1 MDLAHHL
8 YTLTFEGKLY
18 LAPISPNV
26 SNVLDIGTGTGIWA
40 MDFADEHPSAVVL
53 GTDLSPIQPTWVP
66 PNLKFEVD
74 DCEAEWTYPDNY
86 FDYIHIRTLTGCI
99 KDWNRLYTQAMRYVV
114 LVLDLG
120 SRFRLLSNQHQV
132 SEARRL
138 HRAHGTRPR
147 GR

>member
-1 MDLAHHL
+1 
-8 YTLTFEGKLY
+8 
-18 LAPISPNV
+18 
-26 SNVLDIGTGTGIWA
+26 

-74 DCEAEWTYPDNY
+74 DCEAEWTYPDNH

-99 KDWNRLYTQAMRYVV
+99 KDWNRLYTQAMRYFV
-114 LVLDLG
+114 LAFDLG
-120 SRFRLLSNQHQV
+120 SRFRILSNEHQV
-132 SEARRL
+132 LEARRL
-138 HRAHGTRPR
+138 HRAHGARTR